1 MKNKKTILA
10 LLAAFIILVI
20 SFNSMAKSLHEETTI
35 FKVYGNCGMC
45 KSRIE
50 TALKVNGISK
60 ANWDV
65 KTKMLTVTYNPH
77 EISLGDIHKKIT
89 TVGHDTEKVKAD
101 DKTYTN
107 LMGCCQYERKK

>member
-1 MKNKKTILA
+1 MKTKKSILF
-10 LLAAFIILVI
+10 LVIAFIISAI
-20 SFNSMAKSLHEETTI
+20 SINLTAKPMHNETAT

-45 KSRIE
+45 KNRIE
-50 TALKVNGISK
+50 MALKVKGVSK

-77 EISLGDIHKKIT
+77 EISLDEINKKIA
-89 TVGHDTEKVKAD
+89 VAGHDTETVKAD
-101 DKTYTN
+101 DKTYAN